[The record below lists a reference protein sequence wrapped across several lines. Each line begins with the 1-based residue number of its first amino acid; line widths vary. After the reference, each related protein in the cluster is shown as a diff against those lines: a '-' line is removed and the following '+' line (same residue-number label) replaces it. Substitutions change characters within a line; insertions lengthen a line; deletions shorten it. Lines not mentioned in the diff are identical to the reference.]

1 MGGML
6 TVTISFFAPLLPLPF
21 PHDTSPR
28 VATAANI
35 IPKIDRRRM
44 LFLFG
49 LWFILYFFM
58 CSKAAVAVQYFID
71 DAKYNFLMLMFIGF
85 PNIDF

>member
-1 MGGML
+1 
-6 TVTISFFAPLLPLPF
+6 
-21 PHDTSPR
+21 
-28 VATAANI
+28 
-35 IPKIDRRRM
+35 M

-49 LWFILYFFM
+49 LWFILFFVM